1 MGQRPGRTHPD
12 HVRRPVVIPT
22 LRSGRRPR
30 NVLCWTK
37 FVPER
42 RTPVRLFPR
51 APGAAATHWQ
61 YPRTNRGRKGTT
73 LTGSATRS
81 WQGITIPAPGTYLLD
96 QAHKRIGFLARHMM
110 VSPVRGEFGQAT
122 ARIVVGED
130 PLTSSVTATIQ
141 AASISTGTP
150 DRDVHLKSPDF
161 LDVERYPTLEYRS
174 TGIKW
179 QGNDDPIFL
188 WARLR
193 SHRLGGRTEA
203 HIPQQ
208 STRTAGRFVL
218 TGELTV
224 KGITRPVDLQVEFGG
239 ARRDPY
245 GQDIFGFS
253 ATAEIDRAD
262 YGLVWNVALES
273 GGVLVA
279 KKVRIELAG
288 EAIRQA

>member
-1 MGQRPGRTHPD
+1 
-12 HVRRPVVIPT
+12 
-22 LRSGRRPR
+22 
-30 NVLCWTK
+30 
-37 FVPER
+37 
-42 RTPVRLFPR
+42 
-51 APGAAATHWQ
+51 
-61 YPRTNRGRKGTT
+61 

-179 QGNDDPIFL
+179 QGSNDPIFF
-188 WARLR
+188 WARLK
-193 SHRLGGRTEA
+193 SHRPGYRSEA
-203 HIPQQ
+203 HNIPQQ
-208 STRTAGRFVL
+208 SGRVAGRFVL

-224 KGITRPVDLQVEFGG
+224 RGITRPVDLQVEFGG

-253 ATAEIDRAD
+253 ATAEIDRES
-262 YGLVWNVALES
+262 YGLLWNVALES
-273 GGVLVA
+273 GGVLVGRN
-279 KKVRIELAG
+279 VRIELAG
-288 EAIRQA
+288 EAIRQS